1 MIIPRAQLFEFN
13 DRSETPEAL
22 RDAIVEALG
31 RAMAWGKMLA
41 PIVPYLRRFLDEA
54 GSHQILDL
62 CAGAGEP
69 ACILAGELAKVDGA
83 TITLTDLYP
92 RVEAWI
98 AAKAR
103 HPGIIDFVPDSVD
116 ASRMPSAIATGRVR
130 TVINAFHHFPEP
142 LATAILKDAV
152 ESSSGIFVSEPF
164 DRHPRLLLPFLPYG
178 LAALAAGPLLT
189 ERDRLAK
196 AFYTWLTP
204 AAIVAGAWDGFVST
218 LRIYR
223 EEDIRRMI
231 APFGDAFRWEFGSY
245 EYWPGGRGLWFY
257 GVPKNRANG
266 NNGAAR

>member
-1 MIIPRAQLFEFN
+1 MVIPRAQLFEFN
-13 DRSETPEAL
+13 DRAETPEAL

-31 RAMAWGKMLA
+31 RAMAWGRMLE
-41 PIVPYLRRFLDEA
+41 PLVPHLRRFLDEA

-69 ACILAGELAKVDGA
+69 ACILAGELAGAGVEGA

-92 RVEAWI
+92 RIEAWI

-103 HPGIIDFVPDSVD
+103 HPGIIDFVSEPVD
-116 ASRMPSAIATGRVR
+116 ASRMPGAIATGRVR

-152 ESSSGIFVSEPF
+152 ASSRGIFVSEPF

-178 LAALAAGPLLT
+178 LAALAAGPLLS

-257 GVPKNRANG
+257 GVPRDKGTKNG
-266 NNGAAR
+266 GG